1 MEKLR
6 IYSDV
11 AINPEY
17 KFAGFGII
25 IATPQGEVIREITE
39 GAGQVSEM
47 EARYKA
53 VISAFKE
60 AISLKAKEVE
70 VITSSKELVQNIL
83 KKEDVE
89 KTELKKLYQEISTLR
104 HSLDKVKIGFLSY
117 GDDALI
123 RRAYIGAVSG
133 ANPEEHDG
141 RIEYSEPK
149 KAEKLERVICPQC
162 NNKINPE
169 WGFCPF
175 CGQHLEKNR

>member
-1 MEKLR
+1 MERLR

-25 IATPQGEVIREITE
+25 ISTPEGEVLREIIQ
-39 GAGQVSEM
+39 GAGQVTEM

-53 VISAFKE
+53 VITAFKE
-60 AISLKAKEVE
+60 AISLGANAVE

-83 KKEDVE
+83 KKETVE
-89 KTELKKLYQEISTLR
+89 ELELKELYGEIRKLRQN
-104 HSLDKVKIGFLSY
+104 LDKVKIGFLSY

-133 ANPEEHDG
+133 ANPEEHND
-141 RIEYSEPK
+141 RIEYSDTQKE
-149 KAEKLERVICPQC
+149 EKTNQCPEC
-162 NNKINPE
+162 KNTIKPE

-175 CGQHLEKNR
+175 CGQQLGKRR